1 VIQTGTP
8 QELYN
13 RPQTTYV
20 GYFIGSP
27 AMNFIKCT
35 LAGNQLQTAGGAIP
49 LPAGVSIPANGKNL
63 KIGIRPRHVQFTDSN
78 SATAIRGQ
86 IQLVQEFGNARVAT
100 VQIKEEKLRVKL
112 NSGAVVP
119 TGDVWLAL
127 PEENICV
134 YADETLV
141 NRKR

>member
-35 LAGNQLQTAGGAIP
+35 LAGNQLQTAGGLVP
-49 LPAGVSIPANGKNL
+49 VPAGLSIPANVQNL
-63 KIGIRPRHVQFTDSN
+63 KIGIRPRHVQFTDSD
-78 SATAIRGQ
+78 SAKAIKGQ
-86 IQLVQEFGNARVAT
+86 IQLVQEFGNSRVAT
-100 VQIKEEKLRVKL
+100 VGIKEEVMRVKL
-112 NSGAVVP
+112 NSGAAVP
-119 TGDVWLAL
+119 TGDVRLAL
-127 PEENICV
+127 PEENLCV
-134 YADETLV
+134 YADEMLV
-141 NRKR
+141 HRKR